1 MVGWS
6 IFRIE
11 NLNDAFTFI
20 GRLFAFD
27 FSTFSINADSQF
39 YTTLIVALFFSFFTL
54 IPFGKRLQD
63 AVFYKEHTLTE
74 TIILWILAI
83 FMLLFCLGALNAVGF
98 SPFIYFRF

>member
-11 NLNDAFTFI
+11 NLHDAFTFI

-27 FSTFSINADSQF
+27 FSTFSINADAQF
-39 YTTLIVALFFSFFTL
+39 YTTLIAALIFSFIALF
-54 IPFGKRLQD
+54 PFGKKLQD
-63 AVFYKEHTLTE
+63 IVYYKEHTLTG
-74 TIILWILAI
+74 TIVFWLIAV